1 MTSIRGPNPAIE
13 LERRPQMPMSTSFS
27 QNGLSPEK
35 GLGAIDP
42 GLNPGEE
49 GVQGWG
55 SLRLALPAEGEGM
68 ALPTD

>member
-1 MTSIRGPNPAIE
+1 MLDVRRWPYMTINIP
-13 LERRPQMPMSTSFS
+13 LS
-27 QNGLSPEK
+27 QNDPSIEK
-35 GLGAIDP
+35 GLGAFNP

-68 ALPTD
+68 ALPLNQ